1 MQPNQPHLEYGIRKS
16 ARLPKM
22 VRVLGRRA
30 SRSVARFSWYMNG
43 QSLHSEL
50 LSQMMSVQPI
60 KSAKSAGAG
69 SSVSSAFV
77 LQLNGDQL
85 LLCPCVS
92 AVPTSVVMAIQ
103 LTSSVLAAT
112 GHLHSRLYE
121 PPEPW
126 PILWN
131 RSPSLGIMPKNITG
145 IPYLRSK
152 QPTKDKCRSSYDQ
165 KR

>member
-103 LTSSVLAAT
+103 LTSSTLRAT
-112 GHLHSRLYE
+112 RAMAHLVEQEPIPWDHAQEYHWDSL
-121 PPEPW
+121 PPEQTTDQ
-126 PILWN
+126 
-131 RSPSLGIMPKNITG
+131 GQMPKQ
-145 IPYLRSK
+145 LRPEAVEK
-152 QPTKDKCRSSYDQ
+152 A
-165 KR
+165 